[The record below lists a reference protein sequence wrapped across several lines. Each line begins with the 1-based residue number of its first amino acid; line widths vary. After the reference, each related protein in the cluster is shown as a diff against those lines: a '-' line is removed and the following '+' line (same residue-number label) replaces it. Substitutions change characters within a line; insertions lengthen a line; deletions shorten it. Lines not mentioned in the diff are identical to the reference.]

1 MGRAYSK
8 KLKDQQRQ
16 VERQEKFKAFE
27 EKKAESDAIRG
38 IVKDLNQRDLFT
50 SEIIYSQK
58 NEAAIKQAL
67 ASGTYTFE
75 ESHFISKHVTSKPE
89 KTLSSISQKAIDR
102 IHFEYG
108 EVLNRGYEPCW
119 WLSNVSLR

>member
-1 MGRAYSK
+1 MPGVRSPEGK
-8 KLKDQQRQ
+8 RKQQKR
-16 VERQEKFKAFE
+16 FKEFE

-50 SEIIYSQK
+50 SEIIYSQA
-58 NEAAIKQAL
+58 NEKAIKQAL
-67 ASGTYTFE
+67 SIGTYSFE

-89 KTLSSISQKAIDR
+89 KKLEPISQKAIDR

-119 WLSNVSLR
+119 WLSNVPVR